1 VSLRGDKRQM
11 VAAGLFAVSIVALLV
26 AATGCGGATTTT
38 LPIPNVTVNPADF
51 STTID
56 NQYMPLRPGTK
67 LIYEGTKDGAATRIE
82 VSITK
87 ETRLIMGVTCV
98 VVNDQVLV
106 KGQLEEATLD
116 WYAQDSKGNV
126 WYFGE
131 DSKEYQ
137 NGKVLSTKGSWEAG
151 VEGAQPGIVMEAK
164 PKVGDSYRQEYF
176 KGEAEDM
183 AQVLALDLNGNVSGQ
198 SYKHLLKTKEWT
210 ALEPGVVEEKLYAP
224 GIGAIETKMVQGG
237 SDAEHLVQVI
247 GG

>member
-151 VEGAQPGIVMEAK
+151 VEGAQPGSSWRPNRRWATPTGRSTSRVK
-164 PKVGDSYRQEYF
+164 PRTWPKSWPSTSTGMSQ
-176 KGEAEDM
+176 
-183 AQVLALDLNGNVSGQ
+183 GNRTS
-198 SYKHLLKTKEWT
+198 TC
-210 ALEPGVVEEKLYAP
+210 
-224 GIGAIETKMVQGG
+224 
-237 SDAEHLVQVI
+237 
-247 GG
+247 